1 VKLTWFGP
9 QIADN
14 ITNATKAGI
23 DQTMADCVAHAQGRA
38 PVDTGWLR
46 NNITF
51 RPAIRQGNRLV
62 GRWGNVD
69 GPDYALINE
78 LRVNY
83 LRRAADS
90 QYPSLPSRIRENR

>member
-14 ITNATKAGI
+14 VTNATKTGL
-23 DQTMADCVAHAQGRA
+23 DQTAADCVAHAQRKA

-62 GRWGNVD
+62 VRWGNLD
-69 GPDYALINE
+69 GPDYALVQEMKNS
-78 LRVNY
+78 Y
-83 LRRAADS
+83 LRGAADAM
-90 QYPSLPSRIRENR
+90 YPTLPARIRENR